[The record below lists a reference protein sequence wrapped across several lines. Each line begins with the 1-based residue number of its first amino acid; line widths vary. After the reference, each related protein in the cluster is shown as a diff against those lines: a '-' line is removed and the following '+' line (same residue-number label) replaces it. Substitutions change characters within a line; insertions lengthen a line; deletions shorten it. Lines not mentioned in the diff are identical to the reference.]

1 MKQLFI
7 CDSGTYT
14 TNSKFEDIDKV
25 AKGQL
30 GLYNLKT
37 GERIYGVDIWQ
48 DLQQENFAIV
58 LGRGT
63 GLSPRII
70 PEVDIKT
77 LTVTKA
83 ESKEGKNFSA
93 SVVVPTAV
101 VGTKYT
107 IILTKLGKGV
117 NERSSWTFDVVAK
130 ATTAANV
137 AADLAKQINAN
148 SINTGFSASVST
160 ATITITGSNNEPC
173 AITLADGLSNVT
185 PTVSEKGNKPV
196 LWAEQ
201 VKELALECAAGKGF
215 NYLAEGGQ
223 DLYPGFPETISTNG
237 GGYLYTLRFAVPRMS
252 GKQKD
257 EVVYQIVHLFVTK
270 NGNLQQTLDILFNF
284 ADASP
289 E

>member
-7 CDSGTYT
+7 CDTGTYT
-14 TNSKFEDIDKV
+14 AQSKFENIGQI

-30 GLYNLKT
+30 GLY
-37 GERIYGVDIWQ
+37 
-48 DLQQENFAIV
+48 DLSTETLITNESEDAHDFAIA
-58 LGRGT
+58 LGRGD
-63 GLSPRII
+63 GLSPRLI

-93 SVVVPTAV
+93 SVVIPTAV

-117 NERSSWTFDVVAK
+117 NERSNWTFDAVAKTTTAADVAK
-130 ATTAANV
+130 A
-137 AADLAKQINAN
+137 LAKQINAN
-148 SINTGFSASVST
+148 SVNTGFSASVST

-173 AITLADGLSNVT
+173 GITLADGLSTVT
-185 PTVSEKGNKPV
+185 PTVTEKGNKPV
-196 LWAEQ
+196 LYPEQ

-257 EVVYQIVHLFVTK
+257 EVVYQTVYLFVTK
-270 NGNLQQTLDILFNF
+270 NGGLATTLDKIFGLVE
-284 ADASP
+284 AEAP
-289 E
+289 ELE

>member
-14 TNSKFEDIDKV
+14 TNSEFEDIDKV
-25 AKGQL
+25 AKGAL
-30 GLYNLKT
+30 GFYNLKT
-37 GERIYGVDIWQ
+37 GKRIHGISIWAP
-48 DLQQENFAIV
+48 LQQENFAIV
-58 LGRGT
+58 LGRGD
-63 GLSPRII
+63 GLSPRLI

-117 NERSSWTFDVVAK
+117 NERSSWTFDTVAK

-148 SINTGFSASVST
+148 SVNTGFSASVST

-173 AITLADGLSNVT
+173 GITLADGLSTVT

-196 LWAEQ
+196 LYPEQ
-201 VKELALECAAGKGF
+201 IKELALECAAGKGF

-223 DLYPGFPETISTNG
+223 DLYPGFPETVSISG

-270 NGNLQQTLDILFNF
+270 NGGLADTLDILFGF
-284 ADASP
+284 EDVMP

>member
-25 AKGQL
+25 AKGDL
-30 GLYNLKT
+30 GLY
-37 GERIYGVDIWQ
+37 
-48 DLQQENFAIV
+48 DLSTETLITQESEIAHDFAIV
-58 LGRGT
+58 LGRGN
-63 GLSPRII
+63 GLSPRLI

-117 NERSSWTFDVVAK
+117 NERSNWTFDVVAK
-130 ATTAANV
+130 ATTAASV
-137 AADLAKQINAN
+137 AEALAKQINAN
-148 SINTGFSASVST
+148 SVNTGFSASVST

-173 AITLADGLSNVT
+173 GITLADGLSTVT
-185 PTVSEKGNKPV
+185 PTVTEKGNKPV
-196 LWAEQ
+196 LYPEQ
-201 VKELALECAAGKGF
+201 IKELALECAAGKGF

-223 DLYPGFPETISTNG
+223 DLYPGFPETVSTSS

-252 GKQKD
+252 GKQTD

-270 NGNLQQTLDILFNF
+270 NGGLATALDKIFGLVE
-284 ADASP
+284 AEAP
-289 E
+289 ELE

>member
-14 TNSKFEDIDKV
+14 TQSKFENIGQIV
-25 AKGQL
+25 KGQL
-30 GLYNLKT
+30 GLYDLSTETLIT
-37 GERIYGVDIWQ
+37 GESEAVHD
-48 DLQQENFAIV
+48 FAIA
-58 LGRGT
+58 LGRGD
-63 GLSPRII
+63 GLSPRLI

-83 ESKEGKNFSA
+83 DCSAGDNFSA
-93 SVVVPTAV
+93 SVVIPATV

-117 NERSSWTFDVVAK
+117 NERSNWTFDTIAKTTTAADVAK
-130 ATTAANV
+130 A
-137 AADLAKQINAN
+137 LAKQINAN
-148 SINTGFSASVST
+148 SANTGFSASVNT

-173 AITLADGLSNVT
+173 GITLADGLSTVT
-185 PTVSEKGNKPV
+185 PTVTKKGNKPV
-196 LWAEQ
+196 LYPEQ
-201 VKELALECAAGKGF
+201 IKELALACAAGKGF

-223 DLYPGFPETISTNG
+223 DLYPGFPETISTSG

-270 NGNLQQTLDILFNF
+270 NGNLATTLDTIFGL
-284 ADASP
+284 AEAEAP
-289 E
+289 ELE

>member
-7 CDSGTYT
+7 CDSGTYST
-14 TNSKFEDIDKV
+14 YDDFKDIDKL
-25 AKGQL
+25 GQGVL

-37 GERIYGVDIWQ
+37 GERISGVDIWQ
-48 DLQQENFAIV
+48 ALHQENFAIV
-58 LGRGT
+58 LGRGA

-83 ESKEGKNFSA
+83 ESKAGKNFSA

-117 NERSSWTFDVVAK
+117 NERSSWTFDAVAK
-130 ATTAANV
+130 ATTAASV
-137 AADLAKQINAN
+137 AEALAKQINAN

-173 AITLADGLSNVT
+173 VITLADGLSNVT
-185 PTVSEKGNKPV
+185 PNVSEKGNKPV
-196 LWAEQ
+196 LYPEQ
-201 VKELALECAAGKGF
+201 IKELALECAAGKGF

-223 DLYPGFPETISTNG
+223 DLYPGFPETISING

>member
-7 CDSGTYT
+7 CDSGTYST
-14 TNSKFEDIDKV
+14 YEEFKDIDKLG
-25 AKGQL
+25 KGVL
-30 GLYNLKT
+30 GFYNLKT
-37 GERIYGVDIWQ
+37 GKRIHGVDIWQ
-48 DLQQENFAIV
+48 TLQQGNFAIV
-58 LGRGT
+58 LGRGN
-63 GLSPRII
+63 GLSPRLI

-117 NERSSWTFDVVAK
+117 NERSSWTFDTVAK

-148 SINTGFSASVST
+148 SINIGFSASVST

-196 LWAEQ
+196 LYPEQ
-201 VKELALECAAGKGF
+201 IKELALECAAGKGF

-223 DLYPGFPETISTNG
+223 DLYPGFPETVSISG

-270 NGNLQQTLDILFNF
+270 NGGLADTLDILFGF
-284 ADASP
+284 EDATP

>member
-7 CDSGTYT
+7 CDSGTYST
-14 TNSKFEDIDKV
+14 YEEFKDIDKL
-25 AKGQL
+25 GQGVL
-30 GLYNLKT
+30 GLYDVKT

-48 DLQQENFAIV
+48 ALDQENFAIV

-70 PEVDIKT
+70 PEVDSKT

-117 NERSSWTFDVVAK
+117 NERSNWTFDVVAK
-130 ATTAANV
+130 ATTAASV
-137 AADLAKQINAN
+137 AEALAKQINAN

-173 AITLADGLSNVT
+173 GITLADGLSTVT
-185 PTVSEKGNKPV
+185 PTVTEKGNKPV
-196 LWAEQ
+196 LYPEQ
-201 VKELALECAAGKGF
+201 IKELALECAAGKGF

-223 DLYPGFPETISTNG
+223 DLYPGFPETVSTSD

>member
-7 CDSGTYT
+7 CDTGTYT
-14 TNSKFEDIDKV
+14 AQSKFENIGQI

-30 GLYNLKT
+30 GLY
-37 GERIYGVDIWQ
+37 
-48 DLQQENFAIV
+48 DLSTETLITNESEAAHDFAIV
-58 LGRGT
+58 LGRGD
-63 GLSPRII
+63 GLSPRLI

-93 SVVVPTAV
+93 SVVIPTAV

-117 NERSSWTFDVVAK
+117 NERSNWTFDAVAKTTTAADVAK
-130 ATTAANV
+130 A
-137 AADLAKQINAN
+137 LAKQINAN
-148 SINTGFSASVST
+148 SANTGFSASVST

-173 AITLADGLSNVT
+173 GITLTDGLSTVT
-185 PTVSEKGNKPV
+185 PTVTEKGNKPV
-196 LWAEQ
+196 LYPEQ
-201 VKELALECAAGKGF
+201 IKELALECAAGKGF

-223 DLYPGFPETISTNG
+223 DLYPGFPETISTSG

-257 EVVYQIVHLFVTK
+257 EVVYQTVHLFVTK
-270 NGNLQQTLDILFNF
+270 NGGLATTLDNIFGLIE
-284 ADASP
+284 AEAP
-289 E
+289 ELE

>member
-7 CDSGTYT
+7 CDSGSYATH
-14 TNSKFEDIDKV
+14 SKFEDIDKIG
-25 AKGQL
+25 KGYL
-30 GLYNLKT
+30 GLY
-37 GERIYGVDIWQ
+37 
-48 DLQQENFAIV
+48 DLSTETLITQESEIAHDFAIV
-58 LGRGT
+58 LGRGD
-63 GLSPRII
+63 GLSPRLI

-117 NERSSWTFDVVAK
+117 NERSNWTFDVVAK
-130 ATTAANV
+130 VTTAASV
-137 AADLAKQINAN
+137 AEALAKQINAN
-148 SINTGFSASVST
+148 SVNTGFSASVST

-173 AITLADGLSNVT
+173 GITLADGLSTVT
-185 PTVSEKGNKPV
+185 PTVTEKGNKPV
-196 LWAEQ
+196 LYPEQ
-201 VKELALECAAGKGF
+201 IKELALECAAGKGF

-223 DLYPGFPETISTNG
+223 DLYPGFPETVSTSS

-252 GKQKD
+252 GKQTD

-270 NGNLQQTLDILFNF
+270 NGGLATALDKIFGLVE
-284 ADASP
+284 AEAP
-289 E
+289 ELE

>member
-7 CDSGTYT
+7 CDTGTYT
-14 TNSKFEDIDKV
+14 AQSKFENIGQI

-30 GLYNLKT
+30 GLY
-37 GERIYGVDIWQ
+37 
-48 DLQQENFAIV
+48 DLSTETLITNESEDAHDFAIA
-58 LGRGT
+58 LGRGD
-63 GLSPRII
+63 GLSPRLI

-93 SVVVPTAV
+93 SVVIPTAV

-117 NERSSWTFDVVAK
+117 NERSNWTFDAVAKTTTAADVAK
-130 ATTAANV
+130 A
-137 AADLAKQINAN
+137 LAKQINAN
-148 SINTGFSASVST
+148 SVNTGFSASVST

-173 AITLADGLSNVT
+173 GITLADGLSTVT
-185 PTVSEKGNKPV
+185 PTVTEKGNKPV
-196 LWAEQ
+196 LYPEQ

-223 DLYPGFPETISTNG
+223 DLYPGFPETISTSG

-257 EVVYQIVHLFVTK
+257 EVVYQTVYLFVTK
-270 NGNLQQTLDILFNF
+270 NGGLATTLDKIFGLVE
-284 ADASP
+284 AEAP
-289 E
+289 ELE

>member
-7 CDSGTYT
+7 CDSGNYSTYEEF
-14 TNSKFEDIDKV
+14 KDIDKLG
-25 AKGQL
+25 KGVL
-30 GLYNLKT
+30 GFYDLKT
-37 GERIYGVDIWQ
+37 GERINGMSIWQ
-48 DLQQENFAIV
+48 ALEQENFAIV
-58 LGRGT
+58 LGRGN
-63 GLSPRII
+63 GLSPRLI

-117 NERSSWTFDVVAK
+117 NERSSWTFDTVAK

-148 SINTGFSASVST
+148 SVNTGFSASVST

-173 AITLADGLSNVT
+173 GITLADGLSNVT

-196 LWAEQ
+196 LYPEQ
-201 VKELALECAAGKGF
+201 IKELALECAAGKGF

-223 DLYPGFPETISTNG
+223 DLYPGFPETVSISG

-270 NGNLQQTLDILFNF
+270 NGGLADTLDILFGFENVM
-284 ADASP
+284 P
-289 E
+289 Q

>member
-14 TNSKFEDIDKV
+14 ANSKFEDIDKV

-30 GLYNLKT
+30 GLY
-37 GERIYGVDIWQ
+37 
-48 DLQQENFAIV
+48 DLSTETLITSESEAAHDFAIV
-58 LGRGT
+58 LGRGD
-63 GLSPRII
+63 GLSPRLI

-83 ESKEGKNFSA
+83 DSKEGKNFSA

-117 NERSSWTFDVVAK
+117 NERSSWTFDTVAK

-201 VKELALECAAGKGF
+201 VKELALACAAGKGF

-223 DLYPGFPETISTNG
+223 DLYPGFPETISTSG

-270 NGNLQQTLDILFNF
+270 NGNLSTTLDKIFGLVE
-284 ADASP
+284 AGAP
-289 E
+289 EFE